1 MFDILHRL
9 QWFLSLEDDKGV
21 LGGGGWKHPE
31 GFGFSSFSCPL
42 PLLPPISSLSFSCLK
57 DWRLPGAG
65 NWTDAQLKSD
75 EKPIVLSGFD
85 RIQSEKTQEP
95 LVLIK
100 LILENFDS
108 DELVASAR
116 IFLPQDVKRLGGS
129 RQGPQEARAGPE
141 VALATAKLQTPRE
154 AGREFGTWERLK
166 PGPARAPGIGVEEA
180 EGSPGRG
187 GRGQLQGWAGPR
199 AGGRRRA
206 RGSQV
211 EDFSRLRA
219 QSAGQ
224 AWAVPARL
232 CAREASREGGRIRR
246 AGFATR
252 SSKGPAL
259 NWASVSLSIKWVW

>member
-1 MFDILHRL
+1 M
-9 QWFLSLEDDKGV
+9 
-21 LGGGGWKHPE
+21 GGGGWKHPE

-108 DELVASAR
+108 DEPVASAR

-141 VALATAKLQTPRE
+141 VALATARLQTPQE
-154 AGREFGTWERLK
+154 AGREFGTWERLR
-166 PGPARAPGIGVEEA
+166 PRPARRSWDRGGGSGGESGTWGAGPAPGVGRAQ
-180 EGSPGRG
+180 G
-187 GRGQLQGWAGPR
+187 GRQTQGSWVTS
-199 AGGRRRA
+199 GGL
-206 RGSQV
+206 
-211 EDFSRLRA
+211 F
-219 QSAGQ
+219 
-224 AWAVPARL
+224 
-232 CAREASREGGRIRR
+232 
-246 AGFATR
+246 
-252 SSKGPAL
+252 
-259 NWASVSLSIKWVW
+259 